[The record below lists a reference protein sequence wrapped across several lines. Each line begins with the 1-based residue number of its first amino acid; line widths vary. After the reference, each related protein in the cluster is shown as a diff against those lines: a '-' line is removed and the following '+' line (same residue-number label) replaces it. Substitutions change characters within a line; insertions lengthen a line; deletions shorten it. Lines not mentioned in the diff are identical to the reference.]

1 MARVP
6 EILIVDQDPKARYEV
21 KQLVKQAH
29 LTVAG
34 EGGLG
39 TEAVSLA
46 SDAQPDVTICG
57 ISKPADRSLQT
68 IEALLDVLPETPII
82 AYSWGDDVETV
93 RQAMLAGARNFVVM
107 PMEAERLLDA
117 VRSVLEH
124 EERKRQR
131 LSGQTK

>member
-34 EGGLG
+34 EAGLG

-46 SDAQPDVTICG
+46 SDAQPDVIICG
-57 ISKPADRSLQT
+57 HIDTVTTEGMTVYNVATGRGFDDACQILAAGHAGVRTGRSSPILLQPAPAVPTVAGVTPDVWSLAAT
-68 IEALLDVLPETPII
+68 
-82 AYSWGDDVETV
+82 
-93 RQAMLAGARNFVVM
+93 
-107 PMEAERLLDA
+107 
-117 VRSVLEH
+117 
-124 EERKRQR
+124 
-131 LSGQTK
+131 